1 MSHEPTAPSDDDIA
15 KTLRLRGDPPRV
27 MRLSR
32 RTITVLGGAAAIAV
46 TSALVV
52 ALRPPAHRPKAQD
65 QSVNTTSHTPS
76 EVITGAPKDYDQTPR
91 LGPPLPGDLGR
102 PIVSAQARGVD
113 VPAPAMGASVSPTPP
128 GVARQPPSPSQ
139 AAIDRQAAR
148 ASGLLVSLGGP
159 SASPTPT
166 PSATSYTG
174 PAPLLPGTAAEPVAN
189 AGQAAKRAFLARGAP
204 APTASGARLTPPV
217 SAYVLQAGSVIPAA
231 LITGIRSDLPGQVTA
246 QVTQDVYD
254 SPTGRLLLIPQGSRL
269 VGVYDSEVS
278 FGQSRILLAWTRLI
292 LPGGL
297 SLVLDREPGADPQGF
312 AGLQDEV
319 DYHWGQIARATGLS
333 SLLGVASELGS
344 NDDSD
349 IARALR
355 GGVQDTLNQTGQQM
369 VRRQLDVQPT
379 LTIRPGHPVR
389 VMVTRDLVLE
399 PQAMER
405 RP

>member
-1 MSHEPTAPSDDDIA
+1 MSEEPTAPSDDDIA

-32 RTITVLGGAAAIAV
+32 RAIIVLGGLTAMAV
-46 TSALVV
+46 TAASVI
-52 ALRPPAHRPKAQD
+52 ALRPPAHRSKAQD
-65 QSVNTTSHTPS
+65 QSVNTASHTPS

-113 VPAPAMGASVSPTPP
+113 VPPPTMGASASPATSSL
-128 GVARQPPSPSQ
+128 ARQPARPSQ
-139 AAIDRQAAR
+139 AAIDRQAAQT
-148 ASGLLVSLGGP
+148 SGLLVNLGGRA
-159 SASPTPT
+159 ASPTPA
-166 PSATSYTG
+166 PSATTYAG
-174 PAPLLPGTAAEPVAN
+174 PAPLPGTTVEPAAGAS
-189 AGQAAKRAFLARGAP
+189 QAAKRAFLARGA
-204 APTASGARLTPPV
+204 AESTTSDARLAPPV
-217 SAYVLQAGSVIPAA
+217 SPYVLQAGSVIPAA

-269 VGVYDSEVS
+269 VGAYDSEVG
-278 FGQSRILLAWTRLI
+278 FGQSRVLLVWTRLI

-312 AGLQDEV
+312 AGLQDQV
-319 DYHWGQIARATGLS
+319 NHHWGQIARATGLS
-333 SLLGVASELGS
+333 SLLGVTSELGS

-399 PQAMER
+399 PQALER
-405 RP
+405 QP